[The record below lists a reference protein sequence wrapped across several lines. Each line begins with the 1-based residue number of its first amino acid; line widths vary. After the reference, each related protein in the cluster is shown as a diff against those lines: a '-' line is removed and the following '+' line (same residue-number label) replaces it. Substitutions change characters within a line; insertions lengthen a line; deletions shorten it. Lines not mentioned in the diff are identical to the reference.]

1 MYIPRAVYHGTGI
14 SISNLVIKHLKFED
28 PQSSPEIFNMAQP
41 STILVEIISA
51 RTHPN
56 QKTTLTSTFQRI
68 FDISTSAAVPNV
80 VDPGLGLKIFP
91 NNTASEDE
99 AGIIVMW
106 KDMNHH
112 DTLGQQEGFAEGR
125 RLFGE
130 VVQPSVQNMEVEYV
144 ETGMVEEALGV
155 KDGSVKAVEV
165 LHVKVEGARDVKGGV
180 KEVFENIKK
189 PEGFSGYFAG
199 QNKDESGMSVVVT
212 KWASKVVF
220 DDASWRK
227 SSEEA
232 LVSALGSGAKVV
244 KRQQLHV

>member
-1 MYIPRAVYHGTGI
+1 MTT
-14 SISNLVIKHLKFED
+14 
-28 PQSSPEIFNMAQP
+28 P

-51 RTHPN
+51 KTHTG
-56 QKTTLTSTFQRI
+56 KKATLTSTFQKI
-68 FDISTSAAVPNV
+68 FDISSSAAVPGT
-80 VDPGLGLKIFP
+80 VDPGLGLKIFSQDT
-91 NNTASEDE
+91 NSDDE
-99 AGIIVMW
+99 AGILVLW

-130 VVQPSVQNMEVEYV
+130 VVQPAVQNMAVEYV

-155 KDGSVKAVEV
+155 KDGGVKAVEV
-165 LHVKVEGARDVKGGV
+165 LHVEAEGGRDVKGGV
-180 KEVFENIKK
+180 KEVFEKVEK

-199 QNKDESGMSVVVT
+199 QKKDGSDMLVVVT

-220 DDASWRK
+220 DDASWRQ

-232 LVSALGSGAKVV
+232 LISALGNGAKIV